1 MSIAEDSTV
10 DGTGEDD
17 GRIMAQSQSITARR
31 LICTR
36 DSGGGP
42 AFLQGEQTTN
52 KLGAARSH
60 ARLPTRASS
69 GLILVIASQP
79 SPSPESIVCAVGAL
93 VHAER
98 HPATTAAQGHK
109 ASPCLCC
116 AVLCAVLL
124 TLLYVCTC
132 MYCPHTV
139 IMRSSLDTASKRA
152 ICHLPPQ
159 SRVNAQ

>member
-1 MSIAEDSTV
+1 MGAMVSMARD
-10 DGTGEDD
+10 GEDD
-17 GRIMAQSQSITARR
+17 GRIMAQSQSITGRR

-60 ARLPTRASS
+60 ARLPTRPSS

-79 SPSPESIVCAVGAL
+79 NPSPESVVCAVGAL

-98 HPATTAAQGHK
+98 HPATAAQGHK

-124 TLLYVCTC
+124 TLLYVHVCTVL
-132 MYCPHTV
+132 T
-139 IMRSSLDTASKRA
+139 R
-152 ICHLPPQ
+152 
-159 SRVNAQ
+159 